1 MELRRLLKKIRC
13 GWMDSDYE
21 NVLLAR
27 IPRYFLLLLALFA
40 VVVTIPTTSALPPA
54 PYLPTGPDHG
64 QHIDA
69 SYFPNGQIY
78 SYLVG
83 NDVTNGGGAGNV
95 FYTIYGDHLSL
106 KSKIFWMESGETV
119 TVWAELCDGI
129 CSIIPAQMLYW
140 NVRASQ
146 AGDTDVGSLI
156 ITPFTPRNHGFSG
169 TPKSGPAPLTVN
181 FTDTSAGSWT
191 VWEWDFGDG
200 GTSTLQNPSHTYLR
214 SGTYNVSLFVQIP
227 RNSSTSYRQ
236 DNYITVTSVT
246 NAMAE
251 TGVYR
256 PSAHTFYLKNGTA
269 VSWTTTAINWGTS
282 TDLPVTGDWNGDGRT
297 DVGVYRPSA
306 HTFYLKNG
314 TTTAINWGASTDL
327 PVTGDWN
334 GDGRTDVGVYRPSAH
349 TFYLKN
355 GTTTAINWGISTDL
369 PVTGDWN
376 GDGITDIGVYRPST
390 HMFYLKNGTA
400 LSWTTTAINWGVSSD
415 LPVTGKW

>member
-1 MELRRLLKKIRC
+1 MELRRLLKKTRC
-13 GWMDSDYE
+13 GLMDSDDE
-21 NVLLAR
+21 NVVLAR
-27 IPRYFLLLLALFA
+27 IPRYFLLILALFA
-40 VVVTIPTTSALPPA
+40 VVVIIPMTSALPPA

-83 NDVTNGGGAGNV
+83 NDVSNGGGAGNV

-106 KSKIFWMESGETV
+106 NSKNFSMESGETV
-119 TVWAELCDGI
+119 TVWVELCPGI

-246 NAMAE
+246 NSMAE

-256 PSAHTFYLKNGTA
+256 PGVGFYLKMDNGST
-269 VSWTTTAINWGTS
+269 WNPS
-282 TDLPVTGDWNGDGRT
+282 TDKYLAWDNAAVDLPIAGDWNMDGRT
-297 DVGVYRPSA
+297 ETGVYRPGVG
-306 HTFYLKNG
+306 FYLKMDNG
-314 TTTAINWGASTDL
+314 STWTPSTDRYL
-327 PVTGDWN
+327 AWDNVN
-334 GDGRTDVGVYRPSAH
+334 GD
-349 TFYLKN
+349 
-355 GTTTAINWGISTDL
+355 L
-369 PVTGDWN
+369 PIAGN
-376 GDGITDIGVYRPST
+376 FI
-390 HMFYLKNGTA
+390 
-400 LSWTTTAINWGVSSD
+400 
-415 LPVTGKW
+415 